1 MSIFLPSNRIGTSS
15 PSPSLIYGS
24 SIRIH
29 ARMRGAM
36 LMHGLCAW
44 AAGIL
49 ALCTYAAAAL
59 AILAC
64 DESCAVDAQVRGP

>member
-36 LMHGLCAW
+36 LMACARGRLAFW
-44 AAGIL
+44 PYALMQLPRSQSSRATKAA
-49 ALCTYAAAAL
+49 
-59 AILAC
+59 
-64 DESCAVDAQVRGP
+64 Q